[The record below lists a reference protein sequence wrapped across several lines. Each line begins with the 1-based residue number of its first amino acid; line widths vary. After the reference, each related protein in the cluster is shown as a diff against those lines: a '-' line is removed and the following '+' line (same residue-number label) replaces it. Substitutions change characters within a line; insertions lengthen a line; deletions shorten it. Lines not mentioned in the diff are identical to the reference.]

1 MTPLGRLGSGFT
13 RRSRSNGAR
22 RRSSFTAAVAVTA
35 LALVT
40 TASAVASSGPWYPA
54 KGTQRSAIMKSLTAN
69 DGSSAQVRGVYVSSS
84 NSSLAVVCIRTP
96 EAGIQAFVLNH
107 VGHSWRYA
115 TSGAVG
121 RAGNAAD
128 RRLEH
133 ACG

>member
-1 MTPLGRLGSGFT
+1 MTALARPGSRFPRRSPTGGPT
-13 RRSRSNGAR
+13 RRSP
-22 RRSSFTAAVAVTA
+22 FKAAVAVTA

-40 TASAVASSGPWYPA
+40 AASAVASSGPWYPA
-54 KGTQRSAIMKSLTAN
+54 KGSQRSAIVKSFAAN
-69 DGSSAQVRGVYVSSS
+69 DGSSAQVRGVYISSS

-96 EAGIQAFVLNH
+96 EAGTQAFVLNH

-115 TSGAVG
+115 ASGAVG

-133 ACG
+133 AC